1 MDIPITTRLKRA
13 PKEKTALF
21 KTGQAKDAINPDNP
35 SATVGGSTT
44 SPDIITNESVV
55 SEDPN
60 LTKFKDRCSKYGG
73 VNSEAAAADGC
84 VWSDDAKDP
93 PPVVTNTQTTTPGE
107 DTSWEGTLKTTTTG
121 DVFNPWE
128 KRLQS
133 RSIKKEGR
141 DIRRSDIKKARNEAK
156 GGGTFDEEGNYTEGT
171 KLKGKAKRE
180 YIKKARQ
187 KAKAK
192 ETDFESK
199 EFAAASVRNSKSRAS
214 GRKPGTLGVRT
225 GEVDM
230 TMSELEKNADSVKA
244 QDAHLKKNAEI
255 AAKRKAVAES
265 QKITTSSTEGD
276 EVVSGYRGQGYNAI
290 DPNTALAMRKSGVG
304 KKKATPYKMKGSM
317 FNKNY

>member
-1 MDIPITTRLKRA
+1 LDIPITTRLKRA

-192 ETDFESK
+192 ENKAEG
-199 EFAAASVRNSKSRAS
+199 KSFTSAQERGDIARAS
-214 GRKPGTLGVRT
+214 GQRPGESDVTT
-225 GEVDM
+225 GQRDKMQGEQ
-230 TMSELEKNADSVKA
+230 TKEE
-244 QDAHLKKNAEI
+244 QIAEF
-255 AAKRKAVAES
+255 KRKADLKKAGVDKAKKDAED
-265 QKITTSSTEGD
+265 KKPAPA
-276 EVVSGYRGQGYNAI
+276 N
-290 DPNTALAMRKSGVG
+290 MRKGGVG
-304 KKKATPYKMKGSM
+304 KMKAIPFQMKGSM